1 MLSPGTVLGSYQIL
15 SALGAGGM
23 GEVYRARDAKLGR
36 DVAIKILPE
45 AFAADPDRLARFQR
59 EAQVLAAL
67 NHPNIAAIHGLDD
80 SNGLRFLVLELVDGE
95 ALDARLKGGALPF
108 DEALA
113 IARQIVDALEAAHE
127 KGIIHRDLKPAN
139 VMLTSD
145 GRVKVLDFGLAKIE
159 ANEAGASGALSH
171 SPTLTFA
178 ATQAGVILGTAA
190 YMSPEQAKGRP
201 TDKRSDVWSF
211 GCVLFE
217 MLSGKRAFEGEDVS
231 DTLAAILR
239 GDPDWNALPAAVP
252 PHIRSILER
261 CLQKDRKTRI
271 PDLSVV
277 RFLMD
282 DGSLPA
288 SAPSLSSAS
297 PITRLS
303 IGWQAAA
310 AVLFVATAVSLAG
323 WWYASRRV
331 EPAITRFFVY
341 PPDKAAFMAA
351 NGLLSSGRI
360 SPDGKKLAF
369 TARDA
374 AGKQLLWVRPLD
386 GLIAQPLADTDAA
399 TNPFWSPDSRFIAYF
414 VPGKLM
420 KVAAAGGPPQTVC
433 AAMPGNR
440 GGAWNRD
447 GVIVMNGGP
456 SAPLKRVPAA
466 GGDPSPALRLMP
478 GQTSHVFPW
487 FLPDGH
493 HVLFYAYGA
502 TDDANGIYVGSLDTG
517 ESTRIAGAD
526 SGAVFAPTGYLLF
539 VRQGTLLAQRFS
551 SKTRTL
557 SEDPFPVAEHV
568 ESSGVPG
575 FVSFS
580 VSDNG
585 ALVYGIGSGRSSGV
599 QMVLVDRGGKSVASY
614 GPFANYRGIDLST
627 DGHYL
632 AAHRHDGTGG
642 DLWVTDVVRGTT
654 SRLTF
659 DPLQDN
665 SSPAW
670 SPDGSQIA
678 FASRRNG
685 KWGLYRKA
693 ATGAGTEERLLESDT
708 AYLPQSWSPDGRAI
722 VAAQLDTKLGVDLWM
737 LPVSTSNAA
746 DTKPVPLLRTTF
758 NEDFGQIS
766 SDGKWL
772 AYMSNETG
780 RAEVYVQ
787 PFPTGSGKWQVSTN
801 GGTFPRW
808 RRDGRELFYM
818 DRTSAGKMIAVDVN
832 GTASV
837 FVAGS
842 PKELFDSGYLNLG
855 HTAPYLPFA
864 VSADGQRF
872 LIPRGEGLSTA
883 DAISSPIAVVLN
895 WDAGLKK

>member
-1 MLSPGTVLGSYQIL
+1 
-15 SALGAGGM
+15 
-23 GEVYRARDAKLGR
+23 
-36 DVAIKILPE
+36 
-45 AFAADPDRLARFQR
+45 
-59 EAQVLAAL
+59 
-67 NHPNIAAIHGLDD
+67 
-80 SNGLRFLVLELVDGE
+80 
-95 ALDARLKGGALPF
+95 
-108 DEALA
+108 
-113 IARQIVDALEAAHE
+113 
-127 KGIIHRDLKPAN
+127 
-139 VMLTSD
+139 MLTHE
-145 GRVKVLDFGLAKIE
+145 GQVKVLDFGLAKIE
-159 ANEAGASGALSH
+159 TPAAGASGALSE

-201 TDKRSDVWSF
+201 ADKRSDVWAF

-217 MLSGKRAFEGEDVS
+217 MLTGRRAFEGEDVS

-239 GDPDWNALPAAVP
+239 GEPDWNALPAAVP

-277 RFLMD
+277 RFLMHD
-282 DGSLPA
+282 AGSLTATAPA
-288 SAPSLSSAS
+288 APGALT
-297 PITRLS
+297 ITRPS

-331 EPAITRFFVY
+331 EPAVTRFFVY
-341 PPDKAAFMAA
+341 PPDKAVFMAA

-420 KVAAAGGPPQTVC
+420 KVAATGGPPQTVC
-433 AAMPGNR
+433 ATMPGNR

-456 SAPLKRVPAA
+456 STPLKRVPAA

-746 DTKPVPLLRTTF
+746 DTKPVPLLRTPF

-818 DRTSAGKMIAVDVN
+818 DRTSAGKMLAVDVN

-872 LIPRGEGLSTA
+872 LIPRAEGLSTA

>member
-1 MLSPGTVLGSYQIL
+1 
-15 SALGAGGM
+15 
-23 GEVYRARDAKLGR
+23 
-36 DVAIKILPE
+36 
-45 AFAADPDRLARFQR
+45 
-59 EAQVLAAL
+59 
-67 NHPNIAAIHGLDD
+67 
-80 SNGLRFLVLELVDGE
+80 
-95 ALDARLKGGALPF
+95 
-108 DEALA
+108 
-113 IARQIVDALEAAHE
+113 
-127 KGIIHRDLKPAN
+127 
-139 VMLTSD
+139 
-145 GRVKVLDFGLAKIE
+145 
-159 ANEAGASGALSH
+159 
-171 SPTLTFA
+171 
-178 ATQAGVILGTAA
+178 
-190 YMSPEQAKGRP
+190 
-201 TDKRSDVWSF
+201 
-211 GCVLFE
+211 
-217 MLSGKRAFEGEDVS
+217 
-231 DTLAAILR
+231 
-239 GDPDWNALPAAVP
+239 
-252 PHIRSILER
+252 
-261 CLQKDRKTRI
+261 
-271 PDLSVV
+271 
-277 RFLMD
+277 
-282 DGSLPA
+282 
-288 SAPSLSSAS
+288 
-297 PITRLS
+297 
-303 IGWQAAA
+303 
-310 AVLFVATAVSLAG
+310 
-323 WWYASRRV
+323 
-331 EPAITRFFVY
+331 
-341 PPDKAAFMAA
+341 
-351 NGLLSSGRI
+351 
-360 SPDGKKLAF
+360 
-369 TARDA
+369 
-374 AGKQLLWVRPLD
+374 
-386 GLIAQPLADTDAA
+386 
-399 TNPFWSPDSRFIAYF
+399 
-414 VPGKLM
+414 
-420 KVAAAGGPPQTVC
+420 
-433 AAMPGNR
+433 
-440 GGAWNRD
+440 
-447 GVIVMNGGP
+447 
-456 SAPLKRVPAA
+456 
-466 GGDPSPALRLMP
+466 
-478 GQTSHVFPW
+478 
-487 FLPDGH
+487 
-493 HVLFYAYGA
+493 
-502 TDDANGIYVGSLDTG
+502 
-517 ESTRIAGAD
+517 
-526 SGAVFAPTGYLLF
+526 
-539 VRQGTLLAQRFS
+539 
-551 SKTRTL
+551 
-557 SEDPFPVAEHV
+557 
-568 ESSGVPG
+568 
-575 FVSFS
+575 
-580 VSDNG
+580 
-585 ALVYGIGSGRSSGV
+585 
-599 QMVLVDRGGKSVASY
+599 MVLVDRGGKSVASY

-895 WDAGLKK
+895 WDASLKK